1 LQEFRAGGRAK
12 DSVRKRLDTIFHQYA
27 NDWRAWSNRSQA
39 DYRVSAGLTIGMLSA
54 TARRCSHV
62 PKKDRS
68 MFTAKQ
74 YRDKAAEYK
83 RLTATATT
91 PDEKRE
97 YRNLEQR
104 FTTLADNEE
113 WMVEHRDQTVHAAE
127 QLATFPGAPETAEIA
142 AWPVPCNAQA

>member
-1 LQEFRAGGRAK
+1 MQEFRAGGRAK

-27 NDWRAWSNRSQA
+27 NDWRAWLPGRLPSLCRIY
-39 DYRVSAGLTIGMLSA
+39 DRPLSA

-68 MFTAKQ
+68 MFTTKQ

-97 YRNLEQR
+97 YQNLEQR

-113 WMVEHRDQTVHAAE
+113 WMVEHRDQTVQAAE
-127 QLATFPGAPETAEIA
+127 QLATFPGSPETAEIA
-142 AWPVPCNAQA
+142 ASSVPCNAHA

>member
-1 LQEFRAGGRAK
+1 
-12 DSVRKRLDTIFHQYA
+12 
-27 NDWRAWSNRSQA
+27 
-39 DYRVSAGLTIGMLSA
+39 
-54 TARRCSHV
+54 
-62 PKKDRS
+62 
-68 MFTAKQ
+68 MFTTKQ

-97 YRNLEQR
+97 YQNLEQR

-127 QLATFPGAPETAEIA
+127 PLATFPGSPETAEIA
-142 AWPVPCNAQA
+142 ASSVPCNAQA

>member
-1 LQEFRAGGRAK
+1 
-12 DSVRKRLDTIFHQYA
+12 
-27 NDWRAWSNRSQA
+27 
-39 DYRVSAGLTIGMLSA
+39 
-54 TARRCSHV
+54 
-62 PKKDRS
+62 

-97 YRNLEQR
+97 YQNLEQR

-113 WMVEHRDQTVHAAE
+113 WMVEHRDQTVQAAE
-127 QLATFPGAPETAEIA
+127 QLATFPGSPETAEIGA
-142 AWPVPCNAQA
+142 GPVPCNAQA

>member
-1 LQEFRAGGRAK
+1 MQEFRVGGRAK

-39 DYRVSAGLTIGMLSA
+39 DNPSLCRIDDRPLSA

-68 MFTAKQ
+68 MFTTKQ

-97 YRNLEQR
+97 YQNLEQR

-113 WMVEHRDQTVHAAE
+113 WMVEHRDQTVQAAE
-127 QLATFPGAPETAEIA
+127 QLATFPGSPETAEIA
-142 AWPVPCNAQA
+142 ASSVPCNAQA